1 MLSVYVNI
9 WSILVLALTTDS
21 YMVTYND
28 QARVAANHVCGMEWC
43 CWWVL
48 LIVGG
53 LMVGLGGAA
62 STACRV
68 AQCTVMCC
76 HEPHL
81 LPRQLAVSA
90 APPDRPSLALA
101 VLAITNAHRLRLCCR
116 ASTC

>member
-53 LMVGLGGAA
+53 LMVGLGGPRAQPAVLQSALSCAA
-62 STACRV
+62 
-68 AQCTVMCC
+68 MNHICC
-76 HEPHL
+76 HASWRFQLHPLTDRAL
-81 LPRQLAVSA
+81 LL
-90 APPDRPSLALA
+90 
-101 VLAITNAHRLRLCCR
+101 LCLP
-116 ASTC
+116 